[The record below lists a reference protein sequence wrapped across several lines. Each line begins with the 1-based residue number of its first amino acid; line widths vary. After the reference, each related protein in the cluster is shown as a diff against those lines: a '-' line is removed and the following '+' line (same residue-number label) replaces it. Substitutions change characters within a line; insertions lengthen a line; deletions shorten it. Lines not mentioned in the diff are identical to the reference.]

1 MCLESH
7 LKTFSIPD
15 DASAIE
21 MQPPPQSLGITAF
34 IQVTSETVLCPMS
47 PCIHVV
53 APFFGDFLELNVTFR
68 IFFLF
73 LDFSPHVTTFI
84 LSYTFIMS
92 VFSNFRTPFSHC
104 KKKSDLDRQFFF
116 IVWGIWG
123 SISYLVYYFYMSPQS
138 FFATISFIQHLAP
151 KSFLL
156 RRWCG
161 VRLFR

>member
-1 MCLESH
+1 MKSGILRGWSNFASRAEIMSANF
-7 LKTFSIPD
+7 LKKGTLTVEVRI
-15 DASAIE
+15 
-21 MQPPPQSLGITAF
+21 
-34 IQVTSETVLCPMS
+34 TSETVLCPMS

-53 APFFGDFLELNVTFR
+53 ATFFGDFLELNVTFC

-151 KSFLL
+151 KIFSSAQVVWRAF
-156 RRWCG
+156 
-161 VRLFR
+161 V